1 LNRNLFKQF
10 LFIIMPEK
18 EQELK
23 HINVLSFGK
32 VMAIIGA
39 IIGLILG
46 ILFAAQALMLGG
58 MTGGLGLPGAGLIGV
73 GMGVASIVIFPIVY
87 AIVSFIGGVIYAVIY
102 NFVASKVGPIKITL
116 E

>member
-1 LNRNLFKQF
+1 
-10 LFIIMPEK
+10 MPEK

-32 VMAIIGA
+32 VMAVIGA
-39 IIGLILG
+39 IIGLIVG
-46 ILFAAQALMLGG
+46 ILFAAQALVLGG
-58 MTGGLGLPGAGLIGV
+58 MIGGLGLPGGGLIV
-73 GMGVASIVIFPIVY
+73 GLGVASIVIFPIVY
-87 AIVSFIGGVIYAVIY
+87 AIVSFIGGIIFAVIY